1 MENLPTVPID
11 GAQDEER
18 NITWET
24 NHKKI
29 ITAINKAMEYFGSLP
44 PTITEISKATG
55 LSRQTVYQHLK
66 NCSTHPAYKQRNEMF
81 EAMQSEVLLQI
92 CHSAMRGSYKSARLY
107 LELTGKLQPRAATNN
122 ISGNNIQINGMVLNQ
137 QIIQNLSPEQLK
149 KIEEIIKPVVQIPLS
164 NGE

>member
-1 MENLPTVPID
+1 MENQPIAPIE

-66 NCSTHPAYKQRNEMF
+66 NCATHPAYKQRGEMF
-81 EAMQSEVLLQI
+81 EAMESEVLLQI
-92 CHSAMRGSYKSARLY
+92 CHSAMKGSYKSARLY
-107 LELTGKLQPRAATNN
+107 LELRGKLQPKAA
-122 ISGNNIQINGMVLNQ
+122 NNIQINGMVINQ
-137 QIIQNLSPEQLK
+137 QIIQNLSPEQLR
-149 KIEEIIKPVVQIPLS
+149 KIEEIIKPVVQIPQS
-164 NGE
+164 NG